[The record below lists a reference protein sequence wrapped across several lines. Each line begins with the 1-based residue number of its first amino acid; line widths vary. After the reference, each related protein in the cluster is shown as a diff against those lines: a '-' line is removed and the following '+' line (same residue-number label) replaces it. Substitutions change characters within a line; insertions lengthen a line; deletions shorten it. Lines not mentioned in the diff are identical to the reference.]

1 MEQTFEQNAAA
12 HYAKNVLEYRFKE
25 LYDFL
30 NNVEHGGLN
39 LMRWFYLIDVSRV
52 NRSLTNYKWRTI
64 SKVIKVAF
72 PNVMEMLGTLYV
84 NNTPYDTCVNVVM
97 AEYAKIGVIKAREEL
112 KMISKHRKAAM
123 RKLKVK
129 DTKDIVTDESI
140 PSAP

>member
-1 MEQTFEQNAAA
+1 MEQTFEQHANA

-30 NNVEHGGLN
+30 NNVEHGGFN
-39 LMRWFYLIDVSRV
+39 LIRWFFLIDVRRA

-72 PNVMEMLGTLYV
+72 PNALEMLGTLYV

-97 AEYAKIGVIKAREEL
+97 AEYAKIGVIKARAEL
-112 KMISKHRKAAM
+112 QMISKHHRAAIK
-123 RKLKVK
+123 KLKAK
-129 DTKDIVTDESI
+129 DTKDMVTDESI